1 MSHEWMR
8 NDRVDILKYL
18 PSFLGRDKHFK
29 IANDADSIEH
39 DAIRADLQDLLDQLY
54 VVTATWGMEKW
65 EELVDI
71 TPQDGADIAARR
83 AAVIQKL
90 GISPSVTQAYL
101 QSLINRHITDKS
113 GLVEADNEHYA
124 VDFTIPLGKVPDSNA
139 LFTDIDTY
147 IPAHL
152 GRKVRIRDNPV
163 CELFCEATEY
173 DKESLVES
181 FIYNGTATARYGFA
195 MAAGRYFGRRD
206 VFGAGFHDDM
216 SMHCRAYTVCA
227 EFDKEMLVSGD

>member
-1 MSHEWMR
+1 MR
-8 NDRVDILKYL
+8 NDKVDILKYL
-18 PSFLGRDKHFK
+18 PPFLGKDKSFK
-29 IANDADSIEH
+29 AANNADSTEH

-54 VVTATWGMEKW
+54 VVTATWGIEKW

-71 TPQDGADIAARR
+71 APQDGTDIAARR
-83 AAVIQKL
+83 AAVLLKL
-90 GISPSVTQAYL
+90 RKLPSVTVAFL

-113 GLVEADNEHYA
+113 GVVEADNENYA
-124 VDFTIPLGKVPDSNA
+124 VNFTIPSGKVPDSNA
-139 LFTDIDTY
+139 LFIDIDTY

-206 VFGAGFHDDM
+206 VLGVGFHDDM
-216 SMHCRAYTVCA
+216 STDCIGYAVCA
-227 EFDKEMLVSGD
+227 EFDKEVLVSGD

>member
-1 MSHEWMR
+1 MILLR
-8 NDRVDILKYL
+8 NDKVDISQYL
-18 PSFLGRDKHFK
+18 PKFLAKDKAMFHALAACSAQHEK
-29 IANDADSIEH
+29 QRLILD
-39 DAIRADLQDLLDQLY
+39 DLSNQFFVQI
-54 VVTATWGMEKW
+54 ATWGLAEW
-65 EELVDI
+65 ERLVDI
-71 TPQDGADIAARR
+71 TPQDDADIESRR
-83 AAVIQKL
+83 AAVLLKL
-90 GISPSVTQAYL
+90 RKPPSVTAAFL

-181 FIYNGTATARYGFA
+181 FVYNGTATAGYGFA

-206 VFGAGFHDDM
+206 VLGVGFHDDM
-216 SMHCRAYTVCA
+216 STDCTGYAVCA

>member
-1 MSHEWMR
+1 MR
-8 NDRVDILKYL
+8 NDKVDILKYL
-18 PSFLGRDKHFK
+18 PPFLGKDKSFK
-29 IANDADSIEH
+29 AANNADSTEH

-54 VVTATWGMEKW
+54 AVTATWGIEKW
-65 EELVDI
+65 ERLVDI
-71 TPQDGADIAARR
+71 TPQDDADIESRR
-83 AAVIQKL
+83 AAVLMKL
-90 GISPSVTQAYL
+90 RKPPSVTVAFL

-113 GLVEADNEHYA
+113 GLVEADSEHYA

-181 FIYNGTATARYGFA
+181 FVYNGTATAGYGFA

-206 VFGAGFHDDM
+206 VLGVGFRDDM
-216 SMHCRAYTVCA
+216 STDCTGYAICA
-227 EFDKEMLVSGD
+227 EFDKEVLVSGD